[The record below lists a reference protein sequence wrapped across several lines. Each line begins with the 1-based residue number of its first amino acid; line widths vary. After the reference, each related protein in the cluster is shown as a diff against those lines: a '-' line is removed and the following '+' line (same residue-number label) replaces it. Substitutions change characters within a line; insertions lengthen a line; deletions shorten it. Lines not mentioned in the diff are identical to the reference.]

1 MPDGDHQRERFFA
14 LAGRLASR
22 LCAGEM
28 LLLNLAA
35 ERSDFVR
42 FNHGK
47 VRQAG
52 SVEQRALALR
62 LVRAQRQAAASL
74 QLAGAKEDFA
84 LAEDGL
90 ARLRQALDG
99 LPEDPWLLVNETPS
113 SSESLRRGALPAAEH
128 VVARIVGAARGRDLV
143 GLYAAG
149 TQYRGF
155 ANSLGQRNWHEADS
169 FNFDWSLHGKEGR
182 AVKSGY
188 AGTEWNERV
197 LEERIESASEQL
209 ALLET
214 PEKTLAPG
222 EYRAYL
228 APRALEELT
237 GMLCWGGFSARAR
250 ATRQSPLLGMQEGR
264 SLSPKVT
271 LIENTAEGV
280 APGFQN
286 EGFVKPARVRLIDAG
301 RLGEAL
307 VSPRSAREY
316 GLPGNAANAGESPE
330 SLDLAPGDLE
340 ARDPLAAL
348 GEGLYV
354 SNLWYLN
361 YSDRAAGRITGMT
374 RFATFWVEHGR
385 IAAPVGA
392 MRFDD
397 TVYRMLGENLVD
409 LTRERDMLLD
419 PSTYGARSSA
429 SARLPGA
436 LLSVLRFTL

>member
-1 MPDGDHQRERFFA
+1 MKEHFFSLADG
-14 LAGRLASR
+14 LASR
-22 LCAGEM
+22 LRAGET
-28 LLLNLAA
+28 LLANLAA

-42 FNHGK
+42 FNRGK
-47 VRQAG
+47 ARQAG
-52 SVEQRALALR
+52 SVAQAELTLR
-62 LVRAQRQAAASL
+62 LLRARRQAVMTLDIAGSVEDETL
-74 QLAGAKEDFA
+74 LLAT
-84 LAEDGL
+84 L
-90 ARLRQALDG
+90 ARLRAALDA

-113 SSESLRRGALPAAEH
+113 SSESLRRAALPAAEE
-128 VVARIVGAARGRDLV
+128 VVSGIVGAARGRDLV

-149 TQYRGF
+149 TMFRGF

-169 FNFDWSLHGKEGR
+169 FNFDWSLHGKDGR

-197 LEERIESASEQL
+197 LREGIESASAQL
-209 ALLET
+209 ALLEK
-214 PEKTLAPG
+214 PGRTLAPG

-264 SLSPKVT
+264 ALSPKVT
-271 LIENTAEGV
+271 VIENTAAGV
-280 APGFQN
+280 APGFQS
-286 EGFVKPARVRLIDAG
+286 EGFVKPARVTLIEQG

-330 SLDLAPGDLE
+330 SLELAAGDLE
-340 ARDPLAAL
+340 ARDALAAL
-348 GEGLYV
+348 GDGLYV

-361 YSDRAAGRITGMT
+361 FSDRAAGCITGMT
-374 RFATFWVEHGR
+374 RFASFWVERGS

-397 TVYRMLGENLVD
+397 TVFRMLGENLVD
-409 LTRERDMLLD
+409 LTRERVMLLD

-436 LLSVLRFTL
+436 LLSALRFTL